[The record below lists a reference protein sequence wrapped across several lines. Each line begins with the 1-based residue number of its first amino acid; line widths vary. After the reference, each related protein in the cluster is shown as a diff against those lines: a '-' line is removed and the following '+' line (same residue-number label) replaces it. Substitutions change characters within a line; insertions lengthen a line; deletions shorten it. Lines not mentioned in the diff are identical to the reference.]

1 MYCPKCNQEQD
12 GKFCLE
18 CGSPLIEK
26 SASQGGFNLNL
37 GDANAIIGDLN
48 LTDSHNTTN
57 VSWRLLN
64 VLINKPSWQTALG
77 NQKGVYL
84 LIDSKI
90 GKQYVGSA
98 YGQDMLLG
106 RWEQYIKTSHGGNKE
121 LKILKETYIQDNFYF
136 TILQTFNPNIDNQ
149 IIIARESY

>member
-37 GDANAIIGDLN
+37 GDANAISGGLN
-48 LTDSHNTTN
+48 LTDS
-57 VSWRLLN
+57 LN

-84 LIDSKI
+84 LIDSKT

-121 LKILKETYIQDNFYF
+121 LKILKETYIQDNFYV
-136 TILQTFNPNIDNQ
+136 IHIEYLQN
-149 IIIARESY
+149 R